1 MDPVIERLLAGSP
14 ELRKDFDSRLAKER
28 ATNRGDDLWLQG
40 SALAAALLMG
50 LRAGRDFQNLFNEA
64 DEILTA
70 GTPDDWETVEAV
82 LDSFVTPY
90 AFADITPLA
99 NSEFEDFVARVGPAT
114 RRMIDDMLAPIGS
127 VMRAAPNL
135 PDLISDLGPAKI
147 ALGAPPE
154 VRPGSAVEV
163 IGLSIGP
170 GGTGGRGIGPNGRY
184 TVKFGDGSTT
194 DVEER
199 FVERS
204 KPTK

>member
-1 MDPVIERLLAGSP
+1 MDPVIERLLAGSL
-14 ELRKDFDSRLAKER
+14 ELRKDFDSRLTKER
-28 ATNRGDDLWLQG
+28 ATNRGSDVWLQG

-50 LRAGRDFQNLFNEA
+50 LRAGGDFQNLFNEA
-64 DEILTA
+64 DAILTT

-82 LDSFVTPY
+82 LDSFVTPGS
-90 AFADITPLA
+90 FADMTPLA
-99 NSEFEDFVARVGPAT
+99 DAEFEDFLARVGPAT
-114 RRMIDDMLAPIGS
+114 RRLIGDMLAPIGS
-127 VMRAAPNL
+127 MMRAAPNL
-135 PDLISDLGPAKI
+135 PDLISDLGPARI

-154 VRPGSAVEV
+154 IRPGSAVDV
-163 IGLSIGP
+163 IGISIGP

>member
-1 MDPVIERLLAGSP
+1 MDPVIDRLLAGSL
-14 ELRKDFDSRLAKER
+14 ELRKDFDRRLAKER
-28 ATNRGDDLWLQG
+28 ATNRAADVWRQA

-50 LRAGRDFQNLFNEA
+50 LRAGRDCQNLFDEA
-64 DEILTA
+64 DEILTT
-70 GTPDDWETVEAV
+70 GTPDEWETVEAV
-82 LDSFVTPY
+82 LHDFVTPY
-90 AFADITPLA
+90 AFADMTPLGGA
-99 NSEFEDFVARVGPAT
+99 EFEDFLARVGPAT
-114 RRMIDDMLAPIGS
+114 RRMIRDMLAPIES
-127 VMRAAPNL
+127 TMRAAPNL
-135 PDLISDLGPAKI
+135 PDLISDLGPARI

-163 IGLSIGP
+163 IGVSIGP

>member
-1 MDPVIERLLAGSP
+1 MDPVIERLLAGSL
-14 ELRKDFDSRLAKER
+14 ELRKDFDRTLAKER
-28 ATNRGDDLWLQG
+28 ATNRGGDVWLQG
-40 SALAAALLMG
+40 SALAAALLLG

-64 DEILTA
+64 DEILTT

-82 LDSFVTPY
+82 LDSFVTPGS
-90 AFADITPLA
+90 FADMTPLGDA
-99 NSEFEDFVARVGPAT
+99 EFEGFLARVGPAT
-114 RRMIDDMLAPIGS
+114 RRMIRDMLAPIGS
-127 VMRAAPNL
+127 TMRAAPNL
-135 PDLISDLGPAKI
+135 PDLISDLGPARI

-163 IGLSIGP
+163 VGISIGP
-170 GGTGGRGIGPNGRY
+170 GGTGGRGIGPDGRY
-184 TVKFGDGSTT
+184 TVQFGDGSTT